1 MCVFQV
7 ENMKHITR
15 KWADD
20 SEVTHCTACGKLFT
34 VTVRKVSIF
43 YNKTLYYN

>member
-1 MCVFQV
+1 
-7 ENMKHITR
+7 MKHITR

-34 VTVRKVSIF
+34 VTVRKVSGLLV
-43 YNKTLYYN
+43 Y